1 MKKLFKST
9 KGLLFLLISFCI
21 FLWVI
26 RISMTN
32 SLFFGFLIWNLFLAY
47 VPYFISSIIKEKM
60 QNSSKFKLIIA
71 LFVWLIFLPN
81 APYIITDFI
90 HLNHAKANLV
100 WLDIFI
106 LFAFSSTGLI
116 LAITSLIDVYKII
129 NKKRNLQYANYFS
142 ISATFLCGFGIYL
155 GRFLRFNS
163 WDIITSPI
171 SIIKKSLLSI
181 NDPKTWFITISFGS
195 FLFILFIISKS
206 FNRE

>member
-129 NKKRNLQYANYFS
+129 NKKWNLQYANYFS